1 MNEKIHLLHEIGFRV
16 SMDDFGSGYSSLN
29 ILGKL
34 KIDELKLDKGFLQ
47 EIFEKNNLKAKIILE
62 EMLKLAKNLSI
73 ETVVEGV
80 ETKEYHDLMK
90 SFGCDYGQGYYYDKP
105 MSQQEFNQRYM
116 KKMEGG
122 IV

>member
-47 EIFEKNNLKAKIILE
+47 EIFEKI
-62 EMLKLAKNLSI
+62 
-73 ETVVEGV
+73 T
-80 ETKEYHDLMK
+80 
-90 SFGCDYGQGYYYDKP
+90 
-105 MSQQEFNQRYM
+105 
-116 KKMEGG
+116 
-122 IV
+122 